1 MPHDTDVLMSLGES
15 NIARFE
21 RLLPEV
27 GDDETR
33 ATLVQLIAEE
43 RERLKGLRSAEIR
56 PRKSQVRPAHAESF

>member
-27 GDDETR
+27 DDETR

-43 RERLKGLRSAEIR
+43 RERLKGLRSAENR
-56 PRKSQVRPAHAESF
+56 PRKSQVRPAHSESF